1 MNMHKREHSMTTNNF
16 KLRPEIT
23 ESAQSDGSDSDSH
36 DEDEKD
42 ELEEDKRI
50 RCNYGFCDF
59 QNIRFDFRN
68 DFSFHLKNMHGLHKE
83 Q

>member
-1 MNMHKREHSMTTNNF
+1 MTTNIF

-23 ESAQSDGSDSDSH
+23 ENVKSDGSDSDSN
-36 DEDEKD
+36 EEGEKD
-42 ELEEDKRI
+42 EFEDDKRI

-68 DFSFHLKNMHGLHKE
+68 DFSLHFKNVHGLDKE